1 MNEPI
6 GGASV
11 LKYPAVIRELD
22 PNEGGGFLA
31 EIPDLPGCIADGET
45 VEEAMDNLKDAL
57 AAWTATANELGRQ
70 IPDPSAA
77 RERYSGKWVQ
87 RVPKSLHAKL
97 VTEAK
102 REGVSLNALAT
113 AFLAE
118 GMGKRRVA

>member
-1 MNEPI
+1 M
-6 GGASV
+6 
-11 LKYPAVIRELD
+11 LKCPAVIRELEPD
-22 PNEGGGFLA
+22 EGGGFLA
-31 EIPDLPGCIADGET
+31 EILDLPGCIAEGET
-45 VEEAMDNLKDAL
+45 VEEAMDNLKEAL
-57 AAWTATANELGRQ
+57 AAWTATANELGRR
-70 IPDPSAA
+70 IPEPSTA

-97 VTEAK
+97 ATEAK